1 MPYKVE
7 RMRLEDVPEV
17 VAVDRRCFTTPWPA
31 SAYRREVTH
40 PDKNLYVVLRR
51 LGEGPLTQPDPKGG
65 GFLTNILP
73 FLKEDT
79 PRNPNPIIGYAGLWI
94 VGDEAHITTIG
105 VLPEFRG
112 EGLGE
117 LLLVTLIDHARAKGA
132 RWMTLEARVSNTHA
146 HALYRKYT
154 FKDAGHRRRYYS
166 DDGEDA
172 LVMWSD
178 RIDTPEF
185 AQKLA
190 DLRERLQVRLDGS
203 LLGVSV

>member
-1 MPYKVE
+1 
-7 RMRLEDVPEV
+7 MRLEDVPEV
-17 VAVDRRCFTTPWPA
+17 VAVDRRCFTNPWPA

-40 PDKNLYVVLRR
+40 PDKNLYIVLKRV
-51 LGEGPLTQPDPKGG
+51 GEGPLTQPDPKGN

-73 FLKEDT
+73 FLKDDHGPSEE
-79 PRNPNPIIGYAGLWI
+79 PIIGYAGLWI
-94 VGDEAHITTIG
+94 VGDEAHVTTIG

-112 EGLGE
+112 LGLGE
-117 LLLVTLIDHARAKGA
+117 LLLVTLVEHARAHGA
-132 RWMTLEARVSNTHA
+132 RWMTLEARVSNTGA

-154 FKDAGHRRRYYS
+154 FKDAGYRRRYYS

-185 AQKLA
+185 GRQLGE
-190 DLRERLQVRLDGS
+190 LRERLQARLNGS
-203 LLGVSV
+203 LLAVSV

>member
-1 MPYKVE
+1 MPYKID
-7 RMRLEDVPEV
+7 RMSMEDVPEV
-17 VAVDRRCFTTPWPA
+17 VAVDRRCFTTAWPA

-40 PDKNLYVVLRR
+40 PEKNLYIVLRR
-51 LGEGPLTQPDPKGG
+51 IGEGPLTMPDPKN

-73 FLKEDT
+73 FLKDDHGSSQE
-79 PRNPNPIIGYAGLWI
+79 PIIGYAGLWI
-94 VGDEAHITTIG
+94 VSDEAHVTTIG
-105 VLPEFRG
+105 VLPELRG
-112 EGLGE
+112 QGLGE
-117 LLLVTLIDHARAKGA
+117 LLLITLIEHAREKRA
-132 RWMTLEARVSNTHA
+132 RWLTLEARVSNSVA

-154 FKDAGHRRRYYS
+154 FKDAGYRRRYYS

-185 AQKLA
+185 EATFREVRGKLEQKIN
-190 DLRERLQVRLDGS
+190 GS

>member
-1 MPYKVE
+1 M
-7 RMRLEDVPEV
+7 EDVPEV
-17 VAVDRRCFTTPWPA
+17 VAVDRRCFTTAWPA

-40 PDKNLYVVLRR
+40 PEKNLYIVLRR
-51 LGEGPLTQPDPKGG
+51 VGEGPLTMPDPKN

-73 FLKEDT
+73 FLKDDQA
-79 PRNPNPIIGYAGLWI
+79 PNQDPIVGYAGLWI
-94 VGDEAHITTIG
+94 VSDEAHVTTIG
-105 VLPEFRG
+105 VLPELRG
-112 EGLGE
+112 QGLGE
-117 LLLVTLIDHARAKGA
+117 LLLITLIEHAREKRA
-132 RWMTLEARVSNTHA
+132 RWLTLEARVSNTVA

-154 FKDAGHRRRYYS
+154 FKDAGYRRRYYS

-185 AQKLA
+185 DAVFREARGKLEQKIN
-190 DLRERLQVRLDGS
+190 GS